1 MSNRSLKV
9 WIWLHKWT
17 SLVCTV
23 FMLMLC
29 LTGLPL
35 IFHDEIESL
44 LEEDQALPEMPD
56 GTPLKSLDEA
66 LQTALDAYPG
76 ERGLFMSFDIDRP
89 VVNVTTGPVA
99 RSTLEQMHI
108 TSIDLRTAEI
118 VGAITDD
125 GIMHFILDLHTDMFL
140 GPWGEYFLGLMGFL
154 MILAIV
160 SGVVVYTPF
169 MRRLDFG
176 TLRVRGRRDVPTP
189 AGDAQSA
196 SATVPAGPAPAK
208 RVARKTW
215 LDLHNLLGIVTVM
228 WLTVVTVTGVIQT
241 ISTPLVDLWRWQ
253 QLSELTQIYGG
264 KATPETFS
272 SLHDAVATAKSASPG
287 MRPQFVAFPG
297 VRFSSDH
304 HYAVWLRGATP
315 ATSQLLTPALID
327 AETGEFTA
335 MRTMPWYMTALRLSS
350 PLHFGDYGGMPM
362 KVLWAILDI
371 LAIVILISGL
381 YLWLGKMKTV
391 RADTQTAPAPQSAR
405 LSGSRS

>member
-1 MSNRSLKV
+1 
-9 WIWLHKWT
+9 
-17 SLVCTV
+17 
-23 FMLMLC
+23 MLMLC

-76 ERGLFMSFDIDRP
+76 ERGLFMSFDVDRP

-108 TSIDLRTAEI
+108 TSIDLRSAEI

-176 TLRVRGRRDVPTP
+176 TLRVRGRRDSSALT
-189 AGDAQSA
+189 GDVKTTS
-196 SATVPAGPAPAK
+196 STGGTSVK

-215 LDLHNLLGIVTVM
+215 LDLHNLLGIVTMM
-228 WLTVVTVTGVIQT
+228 WLTVVTVTGIIQT

-272 SLHDAVATAKSASPG
+272 SLHEAVETAKSASPG

-327 AETGEFTA
+327 AETGELTA

-371 LAIVILISGL
+371 LAVVILVSGL

-391 RADTQTAPAPQSAR
+391 RPETEAKSSAHSAQF
-405 LSGSRS
+405 SGSRS

>member
-1 MSNRSLKV
+1 MSNRSLKT

-23 FMLMLC
+23 FLLMLC

-35 IFHDEIESL
+35 IFHDEIEYL
-44 LEEDQALPEMPD
+44 LDGERALPEMPE

-66 LQTALDAYPG
+66 LQTALDTFPG
-76 ERGLFMSFDIDRP
+76 EQGLFMSFDVDRP
-89 VVNVTTGPVA
+89 VVNVTTGPTA
-99 RSTLEQMHI
+99 RATIEQMHI

-125 GIMHFILDLHTDMFL
+125 GIMHFILELHTDMFL

-154 MILAIV
+154 MIIAIV
-160 SGVVVYTPF
+160 SGVVVYAPF

-176 TLRVRGRRDVPTP
+176 TMRVRGRKKI
-189 AGDAQSA
+189 AGETD
-196 SATVPAGPAPAK
+196 GAPATK

-215 LDLHNLLGIVTVM
+215 LDLHNLLGIVTMM
-228 WLTVVTVTGVIQT
+228 WLAVVTLTGVIQT

-253 QLSELTQIYGG
+253 QLSELTRTYGG
-264 KATPETFS
+264 KTTPDTLS
-272 SLHDAVATAKSASPG
+272 SLHDAVETAKSASSG

-327 AETGEFTA
+327 AETGELTA

-362 KVLWAILDI
+362 KILWAILDI
-371 LAIVILISGL
+371 IAIIILVSGL
-381 YLWLGKMKTV
+381 YLWLGKIKAIRPEAESEASPLT
-391 RADTQTAPAPQSAR
+391 TR
-405 LSGSRS
+405 LSGSQS

>member
-66 LQTALDAYPG
+66 LQTALDAYPE
-76 ERGLFMSFDIDRP
+76 ERGLFMSFDVDRP

-108 TSIDLRTAEI
+108 TSIDLRSAEI

-176 TLRVRGRRDVPTP
+176 TLRVRGRRDSSALT
-189 AGDAQSA
+189 GDVKTTS
-196 SATVPAGPAPAK
+196 STGGTSVK

-215 LDLHNLLGIVTVM
+215 LDLHNLLGIVTMM
-228 WLTVVTVTGVIQT
+228 WLTVVTVTGIIQT

-272 SLHDAVATAKSASPG
+272 SLHEAVETAKSASPG

-327 AETGEFTA
+327 AETGELTA

-371 LAIVILISGL
+371 LAVVILVSGL

-391 RADTQTAPAPQSAR
+391 RPETETKSSAHSAQF
-405 LSGSRS
+405 SGSRS

>member
-44 LEEDQALPEMPD
+44 LEEDQALPEMPA

-66 LQTALDAYPG
+66 LQTALDTYPG
-76 ERGLFMSFDIDRP
+76 ERGLFMSFDVDRP

-176 TLRVRGRRDVPTP
+176 TLRVRGRRDSAAL
-189 AGDAQSA
+189 AGDVKTISPTGGT
-196 SATVPAGPAPAK
+196 SVK

-215 LDLHNLLGIVTVM
+215 LDLHNLLGIVTMM
-228 WLTVVTVTGVIQT
+228 WLTVVTVTGIIQT

-264 KATPETFS
+264 KETPDTFS
-272 SLHDAVATAKSASPG
+272 SLHEVVETAKSASPG

-327 AETGEFTA
+327 AETGELTA

-371 LAIVILISGL
+371 LAIVILVSGL

-391 RADTQTAPAPQSAR
+391 RPETETKSSAHSAQF
-405 LSGSRS
+405 SGSRS